1 MATCRSL
8 PVPTNLTSALVVRE
22 GASNQDSYSF
32 SVTISFPLL
41 DWFDDSLRH
50 PEHFVDFAVD
60 LLRLAVAADCQ
71 AGFSLGTGQADGEH
85 LMGGKLLAEGGP
97 RSVYAGVQER
107 SLNANQQ
114 MISQHAKED
123 VGLNPALQ
131 VMKNGPFHQW
141 AFHAAESRLD
151 SRQQDVGAPHF
162 FMAQIKPTAF

>member
-1 MATCRSL
+1 LLSSSNFAFALSWSKKRQTPL
-8 PVPTNLTSALVVRE
+8 PNQTFPSALLNLTSALVVRE
-22 GASNQDSYSF
+22 GASNEDSYSF

-107 SLNANQQ
+107 SLMQT
-114 MISQHAKED
+114 
-123 VGLNPALQ
+123 
-131 VMKNGPFHQW
+131 
-141 AFHAAESRLD
+141 SR
-151 SRQQDVGAPHF
+151 
-162 FMAQIKPTAF
+162 